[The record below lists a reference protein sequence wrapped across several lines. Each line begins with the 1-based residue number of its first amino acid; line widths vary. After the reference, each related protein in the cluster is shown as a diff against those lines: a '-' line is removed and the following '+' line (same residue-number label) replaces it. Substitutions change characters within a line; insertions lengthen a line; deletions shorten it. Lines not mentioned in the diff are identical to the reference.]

1 MIQGKISIFSCLFF
15 AVVLGFFCFP
25 HLSFPL
31 FFLILEAFLWPTPFC
46 ARCQGRHVKALKS
59 LAHRPWRYM
68 SRICPALST
77 CLDRSIYFSTCF
89 RHFVAQIVKDVLIL
103 IQAWQVYNNRIP
115 YQNLLLV
122 ACTRFYKSLGLTVG
136 PSDIFLRILL
146 FWGKQKLLPLL
157 PNSTRLRQPCFGL
170 VDSWGTVIC
179 ILQSNAYFR
188 KKANNCRWWPNM

>member
-136 PSDIFLRILL
+136 PSDIFFAYSAILRQAKTFTAPAQQHATEAAVLS
-146 FWGKQKLLPLL
+146 WGK
-157 PNSTRLRQPCFGL
+157 
-170 VDSWGTVIC
+170 VIC

-188 KKANNCRWWPNM
+188 KKSIIEGDDQICKKLR